1 METLELK
8 QKANEIRR
16 LILEMV
22 YQAKSGHLGGSLSAA
37 DIFTCLYGQIL
48 RIDPQNP
55 KWKFRDRFVLSKGH
69 ATPAYYASLA
79 EFGFFPKDELRTF
92 RRLGSRLQGHPDCKH
107 TPGVDM
113 SSGSLGQGIST
124 AVGMAFAAKMQGL
137 PIRVYVMLG
146 DGEMEEGQVWE
157 ALMFAGNRK
166 LDNLVIIIDNNDLQ
180 CDGHLDEVNSPNP
193 IDEKLQA
200 FHFQVKTVDGHNMK
214 ELVEA
219 FGDAKKYS
227 GVPFALIAKTVKGKG
242 VSFMEDQ
249 AGWHGKVPDTEQF
262 KQAMRELES
271 AGAALCSK

>member
-92 RRLGSRLQGHPDCKH
+92 RRLGSRLRQRDRRCGHCGTYQGDFQDF
-107 TPGVDM
+107 G
-113 SSGSLGQGIST
+113 GGI
-124 AVGMAFAAKMQGL
+124 L
-137 PIRVYVMLG
+137 P
-146 DGEMEEGQVWE
+146 
-157 ALMFAGNRK
+157 
-166 LDNLVIIIDNNDLQ
+166 
-180 CDGHLDEVNSPNP
+180 
-193 IDEKLQA
+193 EKSW
-200 FHFQVKTVDGHNMK
+200 MK
-214 ELVEA
+214 KI
-219 FGDAKKYS
+219 KKFFKI
-227 GVPFALIAKTVKGKG
+227 PGKG
-242 VSFMEDQ
+242 LILFPGIAYHPNKAE
-249 AGWHGKVPDTEQF
+249 
-262 KQAMRELES
+262 
-271 AGAALCSK
+271 